1 MNVESGLVG
10 DSILSR
16 AAYGG
21 GYGYGGGHGGREF
34 ANDGS
39 NAVRIRGAER
49 LSEQA
54 HNFGRESSASSHDA
68 LSQQISDQ
76 ADRNRDLAN
85 AQADSARNV
94 AQRDFDTQ
102 VGLNLANQIA
112 RGEDN
117 QNANFNMLSRE
128 AAANAREAAKCC
140 CDAQL
145 LAVQNQAKTDAG
157 LAQILANQS
166 CDTRVADAVAN
177 ATQNAK
183 LDAILADS
191 GRGHH
196 RGN

>member
-21 GYGYGGGHGGREF
+21 GGYGYGNSHGGREF

-39 NAVRIRGAER
+39 NAVRINRNEKIVELG
-49 LSEQA
+49 
-54 HNFGRESSASSHDA
+54 HDF
-68 LSQQISDQ
+68 LSQQISDN
-76 ADRNRDLAN
+76 ADRNRDLASSQAQN
-85 AQADSARNV
+85 ARDIAN
-94 AQRDFDTQ
+94 RDFQ
-102 VGLNLANQIA
+102 QSIAVGLSQQLA

-140 CDAQL
+140 CEAQL
-145 LAVQNQAKTDAG
+145 LAATNQAKTDAG

-166 CDTRVADAVAN
+166 CDVRVSDAVAN
-177 ATQNAK
+177 AAQNAK
-183 LDAILADS
+183 LDTLLND
-191 GRGHH
+191 RGPH